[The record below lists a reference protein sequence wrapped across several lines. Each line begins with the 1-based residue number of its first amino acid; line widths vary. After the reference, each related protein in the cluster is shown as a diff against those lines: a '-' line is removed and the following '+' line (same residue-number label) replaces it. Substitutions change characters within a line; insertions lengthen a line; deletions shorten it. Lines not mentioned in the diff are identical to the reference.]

1 MQVVLL
7 RACCCWRGRFDALDF
22 EIQTVADLASMTP
35 RSASRAFGRTDATFP
50 ADLIPMWPILTWVNK
65 PENGDP
71 SIVEPIALE
80 SPHWTGATASSQSR
94 ITFAAG
100 AAAPRPQNNVNC
112 ILPYRR
118 HT

>member
-1 MQVVLL
+1 LG
-7 RACCCWRGRFDALDF
+7 RGRFDVLDF
-22 EIQTVADLASMTP
+22 EIQTVADLASTTP

-80 SPHWTGATASSQSR
+80 SPHWTGATASSQSPMT
-94 ITFAAG
+94 IAAG
-100 AAAPRPQNNVNC
+100 AAAPTSRRATLIVFYLIGAILRGSLGPQ
-112 ILPYRR
+112 P
-118 HT
+118 